1 DNTGEVSANGDLS
14 LQTAGTVR
22 NHALIQAGNVHL
34 QAGAIDNAASGEI
47 AGVGTA
53 RLVAQDA
60 LSNRGLID
68 GAVTHLDAGIVDNI
82 GSGRIYGDH
91 VAIRAGELHNRS
103 ETLDGTT
110 RSATIAARMQLDL
123 GAQRLS
129 NTGEALIY
137 SDGNAAIGGTLD
149 AALAATGTAD
159 VVDNIGSVIEVADNL
174 DIQSQAVNNIRENVV
189 ITQATTT
196 HVPVRLDQPF
206 WRNNGGNTTTDIRST
221 SNYDAYEIYYLH
233 PDDILEDT
241 PYITPDGYSI
251 RRAVVRLTPE
261 TSAYFFGRG
270 GLGSALGERSRLDVE
285 AGTVT
290 LYYFGRQ
297 DNQVNPDQVAVG
309 ADDPFSEVSEMPPG
323 GRTFSYVDDNLTYSN
338 AYGTCTSDCVQLW
351 AQYAYADPDDTLI
364 LAHRGADLGSNEQYR
379 IATRSVTED
388 VLAAGIGT
396 DAVIN
401 AGGHMRIE
409 TDALLNR
416 HARIAAGGD
425 LLIQGLSGDA
435 SVVNIGHTLYRTHS
449 FSNVTHLFN
458 DGSHVWS
465 NPDISEVI
473 GQIGG
478 SITSGGALV
487 VDVGDLS
494 NLNEGRDAPNVHDS
508 ANVANLDPHAAG
520 SATDPDRLALDG
532 PDAINGHG
540 AEHAQADGPQRVV
553 IDADGA
559 AGPVSGSG
567 AASDQTPGQAVVE
580 TPDNLAIATVDALE
594 ARTINGATA
603 TQAANGS
610 PDTIFAVPP

>member
-1 DNTGEVSANGDLS
+1 
-14 LQTAGTVR
+14 
-22 NHALIQAGNVHL
+22 
-34 QAGAIDNAASGEI
+34 
-47 AGVGTA
+47 
-53 RLVAQDA
+53 
-60 LSNRGLID
+60 
-68 GAVTHLDAGIVDNI
+68 HLDAGIVDNI

-270 GLGSALGERSRLDVE
+270 GLHSALGERSRLDVE

-297 DNQVNPDQVAVG
+297 DHQANPDQVAVG
-309 ADDPFSEVSEMPPG
+309 ADDPFAEVSEMPPG
-323 GRTFSYVDDNLTYSN
+323 GPNFSYVDDNLTYTD
-338 AYGTCTSDCVQLW
+338 AYGTCTTNCVQLW
-351 AQYAYADPDDTLI
+351 AQHAYADPEGTLI
-364 LAHRGADLGSNEQYR
+364 RPHRGSDLGSNEQYR
-379 IATRSVTED
+379 IATRSTTED
-388 VLAAGIGT
+388 VLAAGAGAEAI
-396 DAVIN
+396 IH
-401 AGGHMRIE
+401 AGGDMRIA

-416 HARIAAGGD
+416 YSRIAAGGD
-425 LLIQGLSGDA
+425 LHIEGLSGSA
-435 SVVNIGHTLYRTHS
+435 SV
-449 FSNVTHLFN
+449 SNVTHLFSG
-458 DGSHVWS
+458 GSHAWS
-465 NPDISEVI
+465 NPDISEVV
-473 GQIGG
+473 GQVGG
-478 SITSGGALV
+478 SITSGGTLA
-487 VDVGDLS
+487 VDVGDLD
-494 NLNEGRDAPNVHDS
+494 NLNEGRDAPNVQDS
-508 ANVANLDPHAAG
+508 AAVANLDPHAAG
-520 SATDPDRLALDG
+520 GAVDPGQTGIEGPGAVDGRSADDASAT
-532 PDAINGHG
+532 
-540 AEHAQADGPQRVV
+540 GPQRV
-553 IDADGA
+553 ARETAGTDGSVDSLA
-559 AGPVSGSG
+559 PVSGQ
-567 AASDQTPGQAVVE
+567 AAGNATASTPADVAGTAGGTPGTHGV
-580 TPDNLAIATVDALE
+580 
-594 ARTINGATA
+594 NGITA
-603 TQAANGS
+603 TRAADGS
-610 PDTIFAVPP
+610 PDTIVAASFDASLPTASLFAVHPDS